1 MKDPY
6 AVLGLDKSA
15 SPDLLKARYKELRE
29 LYGEQRFKSGEEG
42 NDGARKLQELEEAW
56 ILIDSDLGRRGT
68 NEFVGDYG
76 KVDALIRDGKY
87 NEAQDVLDS
96 ISDRGGEWH
105 YMQAIVFYKRDWL
118 IEARTQLEMALQ
130 DDPSNDKYRNSLEKL
145 KIAIQ
150 NPEKQGAT
158 AFAGNGATY
167 GANVG
172 NGAGEPIDQQ
182 SQAEQMSNCL
192 SSCCCAY
199 CLTDCLCTSMRCC
212 F

>member
-1 MKDPY
+1 M
-6 AVLGLDKSA
+6 
-15 SPDLLKARYKELRE
+15 
-29 LYGEQRFKSGEEG
+29 
-42 NDGARKLQELEEAW
+42 
-56 ILIDSDLGRRGT
+56 
-68 NEFVGDYG
+68 
-76 KVDALIRDGKY
+76 
-87 NEAQDVLDS
+87 LDS

-130 DDPSNDKYRNSLEKL
+130 DDPSNAKYRNSLEKL
-145 KIAIQ
+145 KMAIQ
-150 NPEKQGAT
+150 NPDKGA
-158 AFAGNGATY
+158 ANFAGNG
-167 GANVG
+167 GAYNAG
-172 NGAGEPIDQQ
+172 INGGAGESLDQP

>member
-1 MKDPY
+1 M
-6 AVLGLDKSA
+6 
-15 SPDLLKARYKELRE
+15 
-29 LYGEQRFKSGEEG
+29 
-42 NDGARKLQELEEAW
+42 
-56 ILIDSDLGRRGT
+56 IDSDLGRRGAS
-68 NEFVGDYG
+68 EFAGDYG
-76 KVDALIRDGKY
+76 QVDALIRDGKY

-130 DDPSNDKYRNSLEKL
+130 DDPSNQKYRNSLEKL

-150 NPEKQGAT
+150 NPEKPSA
-158 AFAGNGATY
+158 AAASANNGSAY
-167 GANVG
+167 GM
-172 NGAGEPIDQQ
+172 GAGEPIDQP
-182 SQAEQMSNCL
+182 SQADQMSNCL
-192 SSCCCAY
+192 SSCCCAC